1 VELSTSHKMEGKPSW
16 ERWSELKRVSPPLM
30 GVGQV
35 ICERG
40 LDINVMVVEKGKHI
54 ARVINRR
61 WVKLD
66 STSYVIY
73 Y

>member
-1 VELSTSHKMEGKPSW
+1 
-16 ERWSELKRVSPPLM
+16 VSPPLM